1 MKIIAEC
8 GATKTDWCAICSDG
22 TVRSIRSEGINFAV
36 MPGQTADEMTRKAVM
51 ALNSGGELVSEMY
64 IYAAGLV
71 SERKGGSVEYASD
84 LLGAARAV
92 CGHQPGI
99 AAILGTGSNSC
110 FFDGEKIVRNLRSGG
125 FILGDEGSSAC
136 LGKMFLS
143 DYLKELVPEEMAV
156 AFGQAFKV
164 DYPTVVQ
171 KVYKSETP
179 SRYLGEF
186 APWVLDWYDRCGYA
200 HDLVENNF
208 RLFFDRALKH
218 YDVETYPV
226 GIVGGFGYACREIIN
241 RVASEYGI
249 RISSIVESPMSGL
262 IEYHK

>member
-8 GATKTDWCAICSDG
+8 GATKTDWCAIYSDG
-22 TVRSIRSEGINFAV
+22 TIRRLRSEGINFAV
-36 MPGQTADEMTRKAVM
+36 TPGQAADEMTRKAVM
-51 ALNSGGELVSEMY
+51 TLNSNGELVSEMY

-71 SERKGGSVEYASD
+71 SGRKGGSVEYASD

-92 CGHQPGI
+92 CGHDPGI

-110 FFDGEKIVRNLRSGG
+110 FFDGENIVRNLRSGG
-125 FILGDEGSSAC
+125 FILGDEGSAAC

-143 DYLKELVPEEMAV
+143 DYLKEMVPPEMAS
-156 AFGQAFKV
+156 AFGSEFNV
-164 DYPTVVQ
+164 DYPTVVR
-171 KVYKSETP
+171 KVYKDEAP

-186 APWVLDWYDRCGYA
+186 APWVLSWYGRDEYA
-200 HDLVENNF
+200 HNLVDANF

-218 YDVETYPV
+218 YDVDKYPV
-226 GIVGGFGYACREIIN
+226 GIVGGFGFACREILTGL
-241 RVASEYGI
+241 AAEYGI
-249 RISSIVESPMSGL
+249 RISTIVESPMDGL